1 MNPISLQ
8 YKCGYCSELFR
19 HREYLRRHIR
29 MSCETKKAGQKD
41 TRVACEECGLL
52 LTAKQMFD
60 HKLTHGKDS
69 IPCPQPGCSHVSKS
83 KKHAHQHQTRKHI
96 MATCDICGWHG
107 TKYGMTRHK
116 KTHLENDKVT
126 THGMEVWSILFWV
139 LALKTSS
146 WPVTKWFLGL
156 YVGTWLLHSVKMAF
170 ILS

>member
-1 MNPISLQ
+1 MSCVQICQISLQ
-8 YKCGYCSELFR
+8 YKCGHCSELFR

-60 HKLTHGKDS
+60 HRLTHGKDS

-116 KTHLENDKVT
+116 KTHLENDKVSPSLFNLLHIFLKT
-126 THGMEVWSILFWV
+126 KVTPSKSVLHTLTPFSSLFFMPFHMEV
-139 LALKTSS
+139 
-146 WPVTKWFLGL
+146 
-156 YVGTWLLHSVKMAF
+156 
-170 ILS
+170 